1 VAPAIEK
8 AMPPI
13 LARVMR
19 MLRHPA
25 KPAALEDAKPFSS
38 KAYWSGRYAAG
49 RTSGGGSYGK
59 LAAFKAEVLNAFT
72 RDKAIASVIEF
83 GCGDGNQLKLAD
95 YPSYLGLDVSEDAVS
110 MCRAA
115 FGHDTTKSFKLLS
128 EYRGEGAELAL
139 SLDVIYHLVED
150 EVFAD
155 YMNVLFDAASRFV
168 IVYSS
173 DTDENEPGQA
183 VHVRHREFTRWVRE
197 HRRDWALEARIPN
210 RYPCKRRF
218 GARSFADFHVYRR
231 VGR

>member
-210 RYPCKRRF
+210 RYPCKRR
-218 GARSFADFHVYRR
+218 
-231 VGR
+231 